1 MAKVR
6 LYKRC
11 KVIKVV
17 DGDTFDARI
26 DLGFHCFCVVRIRL
40 DGVNTPER
48 GRNGFREATEELE
61 RLLRFASDE
70 NGEFAITT
78 NKTGKFGRWLGRIEG
93 VNDLLAEK
101 WPY

>member
-1 MAKVR
+1 MR
-6 LYKRC
+6 EYKRC
-11 KVIKVV
+11 KVVKVV

-26 DLGFHCFCVVRIRL
+26 DLGFYTFCLVRIRL

-61 RLLRFASDE
+61 RLLRFAQDE

-78 NKTGKFGRWLGRIEG
+78 NKTGKFGRWLGRIDG
-93 VNDLLAEK
+93 VNDVLAEK